1 MMILR
6 LIVSIT
12 TRSAVRN
19 EFIKKYIKSEIIN
32 VSLVFACVIL
42 DRTLILSN
50 VEFSWSIAV
59 IFTMLVILDE
69 ITSIASEAGE
79 TLGSKFVISTIKKI
93 KDLSQNK

>member
-12 TRSAVRN
+12 TSAIGRS
-19 EFIKKYIKSEIIN
+19 EFIKKFIKSEIIN
-32 VSLVFACVIL
+32 ISLVFACVIL

-50 VEFSWSIAV
+50 LVFSWSIAV
-59 IFTMLVILDE
+59 IFTLLVILDE

-79 TLGSKFVISTIKKI
+79 TLGSKFIISTIKKV
-93 KDLSQNK
+93 KELLQNK